1 MSDPALTGETA
12 PALAVL
18 DRLRAKRQAALPS
31 HIPRTPRGRPSYP
44 LSYGQEQL
52 WFIDQMEPGNAGNTA
67 YNITAALELAG
78 PLDPAA
84 LASALA
90 EVVRRHETLRTTF
103 RSTAAEPVQVI
114 APAEPAAGFPL
125 RLVDLAGIA
134 RPAVDRAVEQEIE
147 RLARLEGRIPF
158 DLTRGPLLR
167 VALLRLG
174 PEDHLLLFATHHIV
188 SDGWSMRVLLRE
200 TRLLYQAFRERRLS
214 PLPDLPVQYVD
225 FVEWQ
230 RRWLD
235 SERAARQL
243 AYWQRQLGTE
253 LPVLQLPADRPRP
266 AVQSSRG
273 AVHYLVLPGHLTRA
287 VNALQRQA
295 GATPFVILLAAFQT
309 LLHRLSGQ
317 REILVGTPI
326 ANRQRTEIQDLIGLF
341 VNTLVLRAELPAG
354 GSFLELLSRLSQA
367 ALGAFE
373 NQELPFGRV
382 VAAVQPERALSHT
395 PIFQASFSYQNMEA
409 PRWGLA
415 GLELTVRNF
424 ARDSSMFDFSLS
436 FREDPGEEGLA
447 GEIEYGT
454 DLFDASTVA
463 RYAGQLE
470 VLIAGIVADPER
482 RIADLPLLAASE
494 RQQVLYEW
502 ATGPQVSAAGETT
515 VHALFE
521 AQAARTPDA
530 IAVVAQE
537 EALSYREL
545 DASADRVA
553 RLLARRGVGPEVRVA
568 LHLERNVHLLVGL
581 FGILKAGGT
590 YVPVDPAYPAARKRL
605 LFDDAGAPVVV
616 TQTSLAR
623 ELQLD
628 GVAVLCL
635 DEEAIHRQPAGC
647 LNRRPTPG
655 NPAYLI
661 YTSGSTGKPKGV
673 AIEHRSIA
681 TYAVTAAAEF
691 ALAPGDRMLQFSSIS
706 FDTFG
711 EEIYPSL
718 ARGATLVLRNGEM
731 LASVADFFRTAERW
745 EITLFDLPTAYWHE
759 ICAALP
765 RERLALP
772 PVSPVSQVSPVP
784 PALRLVIIAG
794 EQALRDR
801 LEAWRQAA
809 ISAEGRAP
817 VPVMNTYGPTEATI
831 VGTWCELC
839 RATAGSNPDLQAPIG
854 RPIPGATAHVLD
866 RDLAPLPIGAVGELL
881 LGGVGIA
888 RGYHERPDGT
898 ALRFVPHPF
907 AERPGARLYRTGDL
921 ARHRADGTLEFLG
934 RVDEQVK
941 VRGFRIELAE
951 IESALR
957 EHPGVAEGV
966 ILAPVEASGS
976 RRLVA
981 YVVAESGAAPTVAGL
996 RQHLAERLPDYMVPT
1011 SWRFLAA
1018 LPLTPNGKI
1027 DRQALPTI
1035 AASAGSVE
1043 EEAGAARESRA
1054 ATPVEEVVAG
1064 IWEEVLGRE
1073 RVHPDDNF
1081 FEIGGHSLLAS
1092 QVVSRAR
1099 EVFGVDL
1106 ALRSFFG
1113 APTVAAL
1120 ARVVEDAVR
1129 SGGQGRTLA
1138 PPLVARL
1145 RQEAEPLSFGQQR
1158 FWFLHQLD
1166 PGSTAYQIPA
1176 VLHLAGALSPA
1187 ALEAA
1192 LAGVAARHEAL
1203 RTTFALL
1210 AAGPVQVIAPPAGW
1224 RLPAVDLAGVSPPR
1238 RTAEME
1244 RLAVAEANR
1253 PFDLGRGPLLR
1264 TVFLRLDG
1272 AEHVLLLVLHH
1283 IVADA
1288 WSMAILW
1295 REVVALYRAVTDT
1308 ECRPDGLPAL
1318 PLQYRDYAAWQ
1329 REWLSGEVLAGELA
1343 WWRRQLAGAPTLLE
1357 LPTDRPR
1364 PPLQRFR
1371 GGRLEWSLPAAP
1383 AHRLLALGRREG
1395 ATLFMVALAVFD
1407 VLLGRSS
1414 RQEDVV
1420 VGFPIAGRTH
1430 PALEG
1435 LIGLFLNTLALRVAV
1450 SPEVSF
1456 RDLLRQVREV
1466 TLAAYAHQEVPF
1478 EKLVG
1483 ELDLERSLA
1492 HAPLFQVLLVLQ
1504 NAPAAVAEMTELPG
1518 LAVRALDVE
1527 MGTAKFDLVF
1537 NLEETAAGLSGWW
1550 LYNSDLFDATTVRR
1564 IAGQFTELVAGTLAD
1579 PDRRLADLPLLG
1591 PAERHQLLAEWNDS
1605 AFALPGAR
1613 TFPQLFRAQVR
1624 RSPAALAV
1632 ACGEVELTYA
1642 ELDAR
1647 AGRLARGLVAAGVGP
1662 EVVVAVLAERGIDL
1676 LVALLAIGKAGGA
1689 YLPLDPHHP
1698 IPRLRQTLEQ
1708 SAARLVLVGPLFVE
1722 AGAELGGAGAPG
1734 GERRVLPLSE
1744 LLSEEGPAEPL
1755 PDRALPDNLAYVIF
1769 TSGSTGVPKGAML
1782 EQRGMVNHLAT
1793 KILTLGITAT
1803 DRVAQTALQTFDISI
1818 WQLLAALLVGGSV
1831 DILPDELVRDPLRLL
1846 SEIERRG
1853 ITLFETVPSLLA
1865 ALLQVD
1871 PEHRPRLERLRWLI
1885 PTGEALPPELSR
1897 QWFAAYPAI
1906 PLLNAYG
1913 PTECSDDVSVQVL
1926 REALPAGTPRTPIG
1940 RPVANTRVYLLGP
1953 GGEPAPI
1960 GVPGELAV
1968 GGVQVG
1974 RGYGGRPEL
1983 TADRF
1988 VPDPFAGEPGERLYR
2003 TGDLAR
2009 VRPSG
2014 ELEFLGRI
2022 DHQVKVRGFRIELGD
2037 IEAALADHPD
2047 VREVVVLAR
2056 EDQKSPGG
2064 EVDRRLVA
2072 YLTAEEERAPAASDL
2087 RAFLHTRLP
2096 EYMVPAAFVV
2106 LPALPLT
2113 PNGKVDRKALPA
2125 PEGSGAGPQGFVAPQ
2140 TDLERAL
2147 ARLWEEVL
2155 GMAPGGV
2162 GIHDPF
2168 FDIGGNSILG
2178 AVLINRLQKIL
2189 GEIVHVV
2196 ALFDHPTV
2204 AGLAAYLLADYPEA
2218 VARIWGLVA
2227 ERPGAAAAP
2236 IDAARVAQLFA
2247 LVPPRRPA
2255 ERTAPK
2261 NRRAVFLLSA
2271 PRSGSTLLRVMLAGH
2286 PRLFAPPELELLSF
2300 DDMAQ
2305 RKAAF
2310 AGRNSFWLE
2319 GLIRALME
2327 IHGSRPEEATALVER
2342 AEAEALPTRELYRRI
2357 EEWIGNRLLVDK
2369 GSAYSLSPG
2378 TLERAEAEFNG
2389 ALYIHLIR
2397 DPRAMIHSFIEAK
2410 LDQVFFPH
2418 AHPFT
2423 RRELAELIW
2432 VVSHQN
2438 IVRFLAGIPEER
2450 QRWVR
2455 FEELVRDPRAVLTGI
2470 CDLLGLPFHP
2480 DIVDPYSNVESRM
2493 TDGLHAESRML
2504 GDPKFLA
2511 HRTVDAGAAERWREG
2526 TADLPLGEP
2535 THELAATLGYATR
2548 EDAASAPGAPAPL
2561 APPAR
2566 SHPAL
2571 VPLVAEGDRPPLFL
2585 VHPIG
2590 GGVFWYLALARQL
2603 GDGRPV
2609 YGLRSLPPPL
2619 DSGPADLRAMARG
2632 YLDAVR
2638 QVQRT
2643 GPYVLGGWSMGAV
2656 VAYEMA
2662 RQLHA
2667 AHAADIADTAG
2678 ESVARLVLIDPP
2690 PPLAASQGEDDEIT
2704 LLAALAG
2711 DLEGLSG
2718 ESLGMTLADL
2728 ARLAPEERL
2737 PRMLEVCQ
2745 RKGALPAEID
2755 LAQFRELFTMFRQN
2769 RNALKTYV
2777 PEPYPGGLSLFLA
2790 GADPGEADP
2799 ALAWRELA
2807 AGGTEVY
2814 RLAGDHYSI
2823 LRAPAVEA
2831 FAETLRR
2838 DLASLMMP
2846 R

>member
-1 MSDPALTGETA
+1 MSDPALPGETA

-31 HIPRTPRGRPSYP
+31 HIPRNPRGRPSYP

-52 WFIDQMEPGNAGNTA
+52 WLIDQMEPGNAGNAGNTA

-103 RSTAAEPVQVI
+103 QSTAAGPVQVI

-134 RPAVDRAVEQEIE
+134 RPAADRAVEQEIE
-147 RLARLEGRIPF
+147 RLARLAGRLPF

-174 PEDHLLLFATHHIV
+174 PEGHLLLFATHHIV

-200 TRLLYQAFRERRLS
+200 TRLLYQAGRERRPS

-287 VNALQRQA
+287 VNALQRQT

-317 REILVGTPI
+317 REILVGSPV
-326 ANRQRTEIQDLIGLF
+326 ANRQRTELQDLIGLF

-395 PIFQASFSYQNMEA
+395 PVFQASFSYQNMEA

-424 ARDSSMFDFSLS
+424 ARDSAMFDFSLS

-482 RIADLPLLAASE
+482 RIADLPLLTAAE
-494 RQQVLYEW
+494 EEQLRQWNDTAVAFPW
-502 ATGPQVSAAGETT
+502 A
-515 VHALFE
+515 E
-521 AQAARTPDA
+521 ACLQDLIVEQAARTPDA
-530 IAVVAQE
+530 MAVSAE
-537 EALSYREL
+537 EGGLSYGEL
-545 DASADRVA
+545 AA
-553 RLLARRGVGPEVRVA
+553 RAERLAKHLETLGVGPDVRVGIC
-568 LHLERNVHLLVGL
+568 LERSLEMVVGVVAVL
-581 FGILKAGGT
+581 TAGGA
-590 YVPVDPAYPAARKRL
+590 YVPLDPGYPVDRLAFMVTDAAVPVLLAQKAAVESLPDLAGTEIIHLDCGALPAALDRGALPAARQGEP
-605 LFDDAGAPVVV
+605 AAPRRRA
-616 TQTSLAR
+616 QADNLAY
-623 ELQLD
+623 
-628 GVAVLCL
+628 V
-635 DEEAIHRQPAGC
+635 
-647 LNRRPTPG
+647 
-655 NPAYLI
+655 I
-661 YTSGSTGKPKGV
+661 YTSGSTGRPKGV
-673 AIEHRSIA
+673 MMTHRGIVNRLFAGSLQFDYDRNDHVFQKSSFSFDVSVWEIFWPLVIGARVVIA
-681 TYAVTAAAEF
+681 RPGGQQDADYLVRTIAEQEITSLEVPPSML
-691 ALAPGDRMLQFSSIS
+691 ALFLDAPGVERCVSLRRIS
-706 FDTFG
+706 T
-711 EEIYPSL
+711 
-718 ARGATLVLRNGEM
+718 GAEVLPYA
-731 LASVADFFRTAERW
+731 LERRYF
-745 EITLFDLPTAYWHE
+745 TKL
-759 ICAALP
+759 
-765 RERLALP
+765 R
-772 PVSPVSQVSPVP
+772 VP
-784 PALRLVIIAG
+784 FHNL
-794 EQALRDR
+794 
-801 LEAWRQAA
+801 
-809 ISAEGRAP
+809 
-817 VPVMNTYGPTEATI
+817 YGPTEAAI
-831 VGTWCELC
+831 EAMYWFCDPEYRRELV
-839 RATAGSNPDLQAPIG
+839 PIG
-854 RPIPGATAHVLD
+854 QPMANCRIRLFDRNLHLVPVGVPGHLH
-866 RDLAPLPIGAVGELL
+866 IGGAQL
-881 LGGVGIA
+881 A
-888 RGYHERPDGT
+888 RGYLDRPELT
-898 ALRFVPHPF
+898 
-907 AERPGARLYRTGDL
+907 AERFIPDPQGRGERLYATGDL
-921 ARHRADGTLEFLG
+921 ARLLPTGEMDFLG
-934 RVDEQVK
+934 RIDHQVK
-941 VRGFRIELAE
+941 VRGFRVELGE
-951 IESALR
+951 IETVLGG
-957 EHPGVAEGV
+957 HPEVSEVVVTVRGG
-966 ILAPVEASGS
+966 EAG
-976 RRLVA
+976 
-981 YVVAESGAAPTVAGL
+981 
-996 RQHLAERLPDYMVPT
+996 
-1011 SWRFLAA
+1011 
-1018 LPLTPNGKI
+1018 
-1027 DRQALPTI
+1027 
-1035 AASAGSVE
+1035 
-1043 EEAGAARESRA
+1043 EAGAARIVAYVVPLPGAAPRPELIADLRLRVRSALPEYMVPAAFVLLDAMPISPAGKLDWKALPEPESTGEPRA
-1054 ATPVEEVVAG
+1054 GFVAPRTPVEEVLAA
-1064 IWEEVLGRE
+1064 IWASVLAVEPIGAE
-1073 RVHPDDNF
+1073 DDF
-1081 FEIGGHSLLAS
+1081 FDLGGHSLLAS

-1129 SGGQGRTLA
+1129 SGSEGRALA
-1138 PPLVARL
+1138 PPLVARP

-1224 RLPAVDLAGVSPPR
+1224 RLPAVDLSGLCAPR

-1264 TVFLRLDG
+1264 TVLLRLDR

-1308 ECRPDGLPAL
+1308 ERRPDGLPAL

-1329 REWLSGEVLAGELA
+1329 REWLSGEVLANELA

-1518 LAVRALDVE
+1518 LAVRALNVE

-1564 IAGQFTELVAGTLAD
+1564 IAGQFTELVAGILAD

-1605 AFALPGAR
+1605 ATAIPVDRSFPRLFAD
-1613 TFPQLFRAQVR
+1613 QVR
-1624 RSPAALAV
+1624 RAPAALAV
-1632 ACGEVELTYA
+1632 STGEVELSYA

-1647 AGRLARGLVAAGVGP
+1647 ADRLARGLVAAGVGP
-1662 EVVVAVLAERGIDL
+1662 EVVVAVLDERGIDL

-1698 IPRLRQTLEQ
+1698 IPRLRQILEQ
-1708 SAARLVLVGPLFVE
+1708 SAAQLVLAGPPFVA
-1722 AGAELGGAGAPG
+1722 AGAELGGALAPRG
-1734 GERRVLPLSE
+1734 QRRVLPLAE
-1744 LLSEEGPAEPL
+1744 LLSREGPAADL
-1755 PDRALPDNLAYVIF
+1755 PDRLLPENLAYVIF

-1782 EQRGMVNHLAT
+1782 EQRGLVNHLAT
-1793 KILTLGITAT
+1793 KVHDLELTAAE
-1803 DRVAQTALQTFDISI
+1803 RVAQTALQTFDISI
-1818 WQLLAALLVGGSV
+1818 WQFLAALLVGGSIH
-1831 DILPDELVRDPLRLL
+1831 ILPDELIRDPLRLL
-1846 SEIERRG
+1846 AEIERRG
-1853 ITLFETVPSLLA
+1853 ITVFETVPALLS

-1871 PEHRPRLERLRWLI
+1871 PEHRPALERLRWLI
-1885 PTGEALPPELSR
+1885 PTGEALPPELCR
-1897 QWFAAYPAI
+1897 QWFGAYPAI

-1913 PTECSDDVSVQVL
+1913 PTECSDDVSVQPL
-1926 REALPAGTPRTPIG
+1926 RAALPTGSTRTPIG
-1940 RPVANTRVYLLGP
+1940 RPVANVRVQVLGT
-1953 GGEPAPI
+1953 GAEPAPI

-1974 RGYGGRPEL
+1974 RGYLGRPEL

-1988 VPDPFAGEPGERLYR
+1988 VPDPFATAPGERLYR

-2009 VRPSG
+2009 STPTG

-2037 IEAALADHPD
+2037 IESALAGHEA

-2056 EDQKSPGG
+2056 EDRGSRAG

-2072 YLTAEEERAPAASDL
+2072 YLVAEAGAELAAADL
-2087 RAFLHTRLP
+2087 RAFLQTRLP

-2106 LPALPLT
+2106 LPAFPLT

-2125 PEGSGAGPQGFVAPQ
+2125 PEGGRAGPQGFVAPQ
-2140 TDLERAL
+2140 TDLERDL
-2147 ARLWEEVL
+2147 AILWAEIL
-2155 GMAPGGV
+2155 GMAPGEV

-2168 FDIGGNSILG
+2168 FEIGGNSILG
-2178 AVLINRLQKIL
+2178 AVLINRLQKIV

-2204 AGLAAYLLADYPEA
+2204 AGMAEYLLADYPEA
-2218 VARIWGLVA
+2218 VARIWGLTA
-2227 ERPGAAAAP
+2227 EDRVAAAGP
-2236 IDAARVAQLFA
+2236 IDAS
-2247 LVPPRRPA
+2247 LVSRLRAIVPRRPPA
-2255 ERTAPK
+2255 DRAARQ
-2261 NRRAVFLLSA
+2261 NRPAVFVLSA

-2286 PRLFAPPELELLSF
+2286 PLLFAPPELELLSF
-2300 DDMAQ
+2300 DDMAE

-2319 GLIRALME
+2319 GLIRAVME
-2327 IHGSRPEEATALVER
+2327 IHHCGPEEATALVER
-2342 AEAEALPTRELYRRI
+2342 AEAEGLPTRELYGRI
-2357 EEWIGNRLLVDK
+2357 EEWIGDRILVDK
-2369 GSAYSLSPG
+2369 GSAYSLSMD
-2378 TLERAEAEFNG
+2378 TLERAEAEFDG

-2397 DPRAMIHSFIEAK
+2397 DPRAMIRSFTEAK

-2438 IVRFLAGIPEER
+2438 IVWFLEGVPKER
-2450 QRWVR
+2450 QHWVR
-2455 FEELVRDPRAVLTGI
+2455 FEDLVRIPESVLSGI
-2470 CDLLGLPFHP
+2470 CDFLGLPFQP
-2480 DIVDPYSNVESRM
+2480 AMARPYEQVESRM
-2493 TDGLHAESRML
+2493 TDGIHAESRML

-2511 HRTVDAGAAERWREG
+2511 HKKVDAAVAERWREG
-2526 TADLPLGEP
+2526 AADLPLGEP
-2535 THELAATLGYATR
+2535 THELAAVLGYATR
-2548 EDAASAPGAPAPL
+2548 EDAPAV
-2561 APPAR
+2561 APPPKPAS

-2571 VPLVAEGDRPPLFL
+2571 VPLAGGGDRPPLFL

-2609 YGLRSLPPPL
+2609 YGLRSLPSPP

-2667 AHAADIADTAG
+2667 SG
-2678 ESVARLVLIDPP
+2678 ETVARLVLIDPP

-2790 GADPGEADP
+2790 GAGPGEADP

-2838 DLASLMMP
+2838 DLDHLGRAPS
-2846 R
+2846 